1 MDSKRRLEIIERYE
15 RATEVPLLILAVAI
29 IPLLL
34 LPITVDLRDSLE
46 NAFFALDWII
56 WAVFALDLG
65 LRTYLSERRFNFLLR
80 HWFDVLIVLLPFLRP
95 LRVVR
100 SARVLRISRLAPLGL
115 RVVADLR
122 RLLQRRGLQYVI
134 LGGLGAVVGC
144 ASLVYLLEKDSG
156 GTIKDYG
163 DALWWAATTVTT
175 VGYGDTFPV
184 TSEGRGVAALLMLVG
199 ITFFSWVTANIAAF
213 LVELGDDQEAPVT
226 LVDLMAKLEI
236 LEADLRALRDAS
248 R

>member
-1 MDSKRRLEIIERYE
+1 
-15 RATEVPLLILAVAI
+15 
-29 IPLLL
+29 
-34 LPITVDLRDSLE
+34 
-46 NAFFALDWII
+46 
-56 WAVFALDLG
+56 
-65 LRTYLSERRFNFLLR
+65 
-80 HWFDVLIVLLPFLRP
+80 LLPFLRP